1 MAGLH
6 QKLSALS
13 LGQPAVRVRPKPPPV
28 KTAEEQAVYDQKVIK
43 AVAELVAHASHG
55 SGDNDIEIHKAIN
68 RVLNPS
74 TGEEAS
80 AACLEYLGIRYFAR
94 MPGIPNQTKKE
105 CDNLN
110 STPQMVALRANR
122 MQRWTRDP
130 NHIGIS
136 CETLGW
142 MNRGILLHDYGYTPA
157 QIDGR
162 GPNALSEAD
171 LERCAQQ
178 TKRFAQKITAVET
191 KAPVFSAPVIK
202 SSSKHQHV
210 DRSVVLSN
218 QPYYVPDR
226 TAAVT
231 AGKAGHHSIPP
242 LRTRG
247 HRATSDDD
255 EDSVSSSSGSASTK
269 SDQKQSDDDAASN
282 HSDDDK
288 PKNQSDEDDSE
299 VD

>member
-105 CDNLN
+105 CENLN

-157 QIDGR
+157 QI
-162 GPNALSEAD
+162 NALSEAD

-218 QPYYVPDR
+218 QPYFVPDR

-247 HRATSDDD
+247 HRATSDDED
-255 EDSVSSSSGSASTK
+255 DSVSSSSGSASTK
-269 SDQKQSDDDAASN
+269 SDQKQSDDE
-282 HSDDDK
+282 DDDDHK

>member
-1 MAGLH
+1 MASLS

-13 LGQPAVRVRPKPPPV
+13 LSQPAVRVRPKPPPV

-80 AACLEYLGIRYFAR
+80 AACLEYLGIRYFAC

-105 CDNLN
+105 CENLN
-110 STPQMVALRANR
+110 ITPQMVALRANR

-157 QIDGR
+157 QID
-162 GPNALSEAD
+162 ALSEAE

-247 HRATSDDD
+247 RRAASDD

-269 SDQKQSDDDAASN
+269 SDQKQSDDEDD
-282 HSDDDK
+282 DDDK
-288 PKNQSDEDDSE
+288 PKDQSEEDDSE

>member
-105 CDNLN
+105 CENLN

-157 QIDGR
+157 QID
-162 GPNALSEAD
+162 ALSEAD

-218 QPYYVPDR
+218 QPYFVPDR

-247 HRATSDDD
+247 HRATSDDED
-255 EDSVSSSSGSASTK
+255 DSVSSSSGSASTK
-269 SDQKQSDDDAASN
+269 SDQKQSDDE
-282 HSDDDK
+282 DDDDHK